1 MRVGYTQ
8 IRELAPDE
16 LALVPGEERDREF
29 GSEQRRQQ
37 YLCGRSLLRLMLQ
50 ECTGRPAA
58 SIELAMLEHGKPVC
72 VDGPAVGITHT
83 GDTVAC
89 GIADRGELGID
100 LEIVNER
107 RDTTKVAR
115 KFYSSEEADWL
126 DTQPRD
132 RFFMLWVLKEAYVK
146 AKGQSIFGSVN
157 RLRCKVVPPSI
168 EPSDHCEPFRD
179 LCLYAAGDAYLA
191 LVTTE
196 ASLRDVSVERWESGG
211 STLQADAKF
220 KLTASSYDYAN

>member
-16 LALVPGEERDREF
+16 LALVPEDERKREF

-50 ECTGRPAA
+50 ERTGKPAA
-58 SIELAMLEHGKPVC
+58 SIELTTTEHGKPVC

-83 GDTVAC
+83 GNTVAC
-89 GIADRGELGID
+89 GIADHGELGID

-107 RDTTKVAR
+107 RDTSRVAR

-126 DTQPRD
+126 ETQPLD
-132 RFFMLWVLKEAYVK
+132 RFYMLWVLKEAYVK
-146 AKGQSIFGSVN
+146 AMGQSIFGSVN
-157 RLRCKVVPPSI
+157 RLRCKVVPPLI
-168 EPSDHCEPFRD
+168 EPGIECEPFRD
-179 LCLYAAGDAYLA
+179 LCLYAAGDCYLA

-196 ASLRDVSVERWESGG
+196 ASLRGATVERWESG
-211 STLQADAKF
+211 SDKLQVDTQF
-220 KLTASSYDYAN
+220 QLIASSYDYAN